1 MSNYYTTYVERD
13 LRQLI
18 NLKDLRLFH
27 NFIRLCAGRVGS
39 ELNASAVS
47 VEVGVSVPTIKT
59 KTPKLYFYDVGLA
72 AWLMGIIVTSYG
84 VKKYI

>member
-1 MSNYYTTYVERD
+1 MITFVT
-13 LRQLI
+13 
-18 NLKDLRLFH
+18 NLKL
-27 NFIRLCAGRVGS
+27 NFKFVTVMDK
-39 ELNASAVS
+39 ELIKRTLDDVISRMFRFLS
-47 VEVGVSVPTIKT
+47 VITLTILSNPTIKT

>member
-1 MSNYYTTYVERD
+1 MITFVT
-13 LRQLI
+13 
-18 NLKDLRLFH
+18 NLKL
-27 NFIRLCAGRVGS
+27 NFKIVTVMDK
-39 ELNASAVS
+39 ELIKRTLDDVISRMFRFLPVITLTILSN
-47 VEVGVSVPTIKT
+47 PTIKT

>member
-1 MSNYYTTYVERD
+1 MITFVTILKFNFKIVTVMDKELIKRTLDDVISRMFRFLSVITLTILSN
-13 LRQLI
+13 
-18 NLKDLRLFH
+18 
-27 NFIRLCAGRVGS
+27 
-39 ELNASAVS
+39 
-47 VEVGVSVPTIKT
+47 PTIKT

>member
-1 MSNYYTTYVERD
+1 MITFVTILKLNFKIVTVMDKELIKRTLDDVISRMFRFLPVITLTILSN
-13 LRQLI
+13 
-18 NLKDLRLFH
+18 
-27 NFIRLCAGRVGS
+27 
-39 ELNASAVS
+39 
-47 VEVGVSVPTIKT
+47 PTIKT

>member
-1 MSNYYTTYVERD
+1 MITFVT
-13 LRQLI
+13 
-18 NLKDLRLFH
+18 NLKF
-27 NFIRLCAGRVGS
+27 NFKFVTVMDK
-39 ELNASAVS
+39 ELIKRTLDDVISRMFRFLPVITLTILSN
-47 VEVGVSVPTIKT
+47 PTIKT

>member
-1 MSNYYTTYVERD
+1 MITFVK
-13 LRQLI
+13 
-18 NLKDLRLFH
+18 NLKL
-27 NFIRLCAGRVGS
+27 NFKIVTVMDK
-39 ELNASAVS
+39 ELIKRTLDDVISRMFRFLS
-47 VEVGVSVPTIKT
+47 VITLTILSNPTIKT

>member
-1 MSNYYTTYVERD
+1 MITFVTNFKFHFKFFTVMDKELIKRTLDDVISRMFRFLPVITLTILSN
-13 LRQLI
+13 
-18 NLKDLRLFH
+18 
-27 NFIRLCAGRVGS
+27 
-39 ELNASAVS
+39 
-47 VEVGVSVPTIKT
+47 PTIKT

>member
-1 MSNYYTTYVERD
+1 MITFVT
-13 LRQLI
+13 
-18 NLKDLRLFH
+18 NLKL
-27 NFIRLCAGRVGS
+27 NFKFVTVMDK
-39 ELNASAVS
+39 ELIKKTLDDVISRMFRFLPVITLTILSN
-47 VEVGVSVPTIKT
+47 PTIKT

>member
-1 MSNYYTTYVERD
+1 MITFVT
-13 LRQLI
+13 
-18 NLKDLRLFH
+18 NLKLNFKIVTVMDKELIKRTLDDVISRMLRFL
-27 NFIRLCAGRVGS
+27 
-39 ELNASAVS
+39 S
-47 VEVGVSVPTIKT
+47 VITLTILSNPTIKT

>member
-1 MSNYYTTYVERD
+1 MNFKIVTVMDKELIKRTLDDVISRMFRFLSVITLTILSN
-13 LRQLI
+13 
-18 NLKDLRLFH
+18 
-27 NFIRLCAGRVGS
+27 
-39 ELNASAVS
+39 
-47 VEVGVSVPTIKT
+47 PTIKT

>member
-1 MSNYYTTYVERD
+1 MITFVT
-13 LRQLI
+13 
-18 NLKDLRLFH
+18 NLKLNFKIVTVMDKELIKRTLDDIISRMFRFLSVITLTILF
-27 NFIRLCAGRVGS
+27 N
-39 ELNASAVS
+39 
-47 VEVGVSVPTIKT
+47 PTIKT

>member
-1 MSNYYTTYVERD
+1 MITFVT
-13 LRQLI
+13 
-18 NLKDLRLFH
+18 NLKL
-27 NFIRLCAGRVGS
+27 NFKIVTVMDK
-39 ELNASAVS
+39 ELIKRTLDDVISRMFRFLS
-47 VEVGVSVPTIKT
+47 VITLTIWSNPTIKT

>member
-1 MSNYYTTYVERD
+1 MITFVT
-13 LRQLI
+13 
-18 NLKDLRLFH
+18 NLKL
-27 NFIRLCAGRVGS
+27 NFKIVTVMDK
-39 ELNASAVS
+39 ELIKRILDDVISRMFRFLS
-47 VEVGVSVPTIKT
+47 VITLTILSNPTIKT

>member
-1 MSNYYTTYVERD
+1 MDKELIKRTLDDVISRMFSFLSVITLTILSN
-13 LRQLI
+13 
-18 NLKDLRLFH
+18 
-27 NFIRLCAGRVGS
+27 
-39 ELNASAVS
+39 
-47 VEVGVSVPTIKT
+47 PTIKT

>member
-1 MSNYYTTYVERD
+1 MITFVT
-13 LRQLI
+13 
-18 NLKDLRLFH
+18 NLKL
-27 NFIRLCAGRVGS
+27 NFKIVTVMDK
-39 ELNASAVS
+39 ELIKRTLDDVISRMFMFLPVITLTILSN
-47 VEVGVSVPTIKT
+47 PTIKT

>member
-1 MSNYYTTYVERD
+1 MITFVTILKLNFKIVTVMDKELIKRTLDDVISRMFRFLSVITLTILSN
-13 LRQLI
+13 
-18 NLKDLRLFH
+18 
-27 NFIRLCAGRVGS
+27 
-39 ELNASAVS
+39 
-47 VEVGVSVPTIKT
+47 PTIKT

>member
-1 MSNYYTTYVERD
+1 MITFVTNLKSNYKIVTVMDKE
-13 LRQLI
+13 LI
-18 NLKDLRLFH
+18 KRTLDDVISRMFRFL
-27 NFIRLCAGRVGS
+27 
-39 ELNASAVS
+39 S
-47 VEVGVSVPTIKT
+47 VITLTILSNPTIKT

>member
-1 MSNYYTTYVERD
+1 MITFVT
-13 LRQLI
+13 
-18 NLKDLRLFH
+18 NLKL
-27 NFIRLCAGRVGS
+27 NFKIVTVKDK
-39 ELNASAVS
+39 ELIKRTLDDVISRMFRFLS
-47 VEVGVSVPTIKT
+47 VITLTILSNPTIKT

>member
-1 MSNYYTTYVERD
+1 MITFVTYLKLNFKIVTVMDKELIKRTLDDVISRMFRFLSVITLTILSN
-13 LRQLI
+13 
-18 NLKDLRLFH
+18 
-27 NFIRLCAGRVGS
+27 
-39 ELNASAVS
+39 
-47 VEVGVSVPTIKT
+47 PTIKT

>member
-1 MSNYYTTYVERD
+1 MITFVT
-13 LRQLI
+13 
-18 NLKDLRLFH
+18 NLKL
-27 NFIRLCAGRVGS
+27 NFKFVTVMDK
-39 ELNASAVS
+39 ELIKRTLDDVISRMFRFLPVITLTILSN
-47 VEVGVSVPTIKT
+47 PTIKT